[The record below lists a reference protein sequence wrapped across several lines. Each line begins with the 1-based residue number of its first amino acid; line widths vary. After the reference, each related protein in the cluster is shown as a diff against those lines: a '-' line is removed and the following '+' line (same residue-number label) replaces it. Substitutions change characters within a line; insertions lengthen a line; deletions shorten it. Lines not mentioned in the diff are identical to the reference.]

1 MTKHPQYDLRD
12 RFVNYAV
19 AVIRLCEALPDSK
32 AGKHVGGQLLRSGTA
47 PAPNYG
53 EALSAESRAD
63 FVHKLK
69 VALKELRECEMWL
82 NVIERTRMLADTAG
96 LEALL
101 AETDELIAILV
112 SSAQTAKRNMR
123 GERRMADG

>member
-1 MTKHPQYDLRD
+1 MTKHPHYDLND
-12 RFVNYAV
+12 RIINYAV
-19 AVIRLCEALPDSK
+19 AIIRLCEELPDSK
-32 AGKHVGGQLLRSGTA
+32 AGKHIGGQLLRSGTA

-53 EALSAESRAD
+53 EAQSAESRAD

-82 NVIERTRMLADTAG
+82 KVIKRARMLTDTAG

-101 AETDELIAILV
+101 AETDELLAILV
-112 SSAQTAKRNMR
+112 SSVQTAKRNMQSESR
-123 GERRMADG
+123 TVDR